1 MLSDSPIF
9 PSKDDLPRKWIS
21 DDYFDLI
28 LWYREGG
35 VTGFQLCYGKPYA
48 ERALTWKREGG
59 FAHSKVDSGED
70 KPTTNRTPVLVPD
83 GMFPKEKV
91 IAEFDARSRSLTSEI
106 RTLVLEKLREYPK

>member
-35 VTGFQLCYGKPYA
+35 VTGFQLCYGKSYA
-48 ERALTWKREGG
+48 EHALTWKNAGG
-59 FAHSKVDSGED
+59 FAHSKVDGGED
-70 KPTTNRTPVLVPD
+70 KPTANRTPVLVSAWV
-83 GMFPKEKV
+83 FPKEKI
-91 IAEFDARSRSLTSEI
+91 IAEFEARSRLLPSEI
-106 RTLVLEKLREYPK
+106 RILVLEKLREYSA